1 MASQPKHAEKESDTA
16 FEQPEFLYRELEGQI
31 DAAYERSNS
40 MMHKMSVTA
49 AARNSRT
56 IKVIRNAMEDTQ
68 ATLASLEVHYPEVM
82 QLSRYLNTASK
93 LNGFLSHSA
102 AADVLLGS
110 TKCPVTSLPPELA
123 LAIFK
128 LLDPITSTCLGLTCK
143 AFYRIHKSIHGKVPL
158 KDLTQEMNLQ
168 FSID

>member
-68 ATLASLEVHYPEVM
+68 ATLATWKSTTLKSCSCPGISIRPV
-82 QLSRYLNTASK
+82 SSTAS
-93 LNGFLSHSA
+93 
-102 AADVLLGS
+102 
-110 TKCPVTSLPPELA
+110 
-123 LAIFK
+123 
-128 LLDPITSTCLGLTCK
+128 
-143 AFYRIHKSIHGKVPL
+143 YRIVPQL
-158 KDLTQEMNLQ
+158 M
-168 FSID
+168 FS